1 MIRHKH
7 RLAVIVPAFRAART
21 IGPVI
26 GAMPPYVDHI
36 IVVDDLSPDNLE
48 EVVAAQGD
56 ERIVYLRHDHNK
68 GVGGAMVTG
77 YRKALELGASLVAK
91 VDADDQMDPVHLG
104 RLSLVALDWDCDYV
118 KANRFG
124 RISHLEGMPRAR
136 LLGNIFL
143 SFLTKV
149 ASGYWNIFDPQN
161 GYTLITGRMLKR
173 LDLNR
178 IDESYFFENSMLI
191 HLNVVRAR
199 VGELYLP
206 AKYGNEQ
213 SSMKLARIVAS
224 FPLKLLRGFFSRVF
238 QKYILRSTSPIFIYL
253 VFGILGVGWGVV
265 FGIYAWLH
273 SYLTG
278 QVTTTGQALLAV
290 LPFLMGWTAILQAVS
305 LDAMDCGPSIL
316 MDWDDE
322 RLNED
327 YERNWS

>member
-1 MIRHKH
+1 MIRQKY
-7 RLAVIVPAFRAART
+7 RLAVVVPAFRAART

-48 EVVAAQGD
+48 EEVAALGD
-56 ERIVYLRHDHNK
+56 SRIIYLRHDKNK
-68 GVGGAMVTG
+68 GVGGAMVSG
-77 YRKALELGASLVAK
+77 YRKALELEADLVAK
-91 VDADDQMDPVHLG
+91 VDADGQMDPVFLD

-143 SFLTKV
+143 GFLTKA

-173 LDLNR
+173 LELER

-191 HLNVVRAR
+191 HLNVVQAR

-206 AKYGNEQ
+206 ARYGDEQ
-213 SSMKLARIVAS
+213 SSMKLFRIVTS
-224 FPLKLLRGFFSRVF
+224 FPLKLFRGFSFRIF
-238 QKYILRSTSPIFIYL
+238 QKYILRSTSPVFIYL
-253 VFGILGVGWGVV
+253 LFGILGVGWGTG
-265 FGIYAWLH
+265 FGSYAWIK
-273 SYLTG
+273 SIASGQVATTG
-278 QVTTTGQALLAV
+278 QVLLAV
-290 LPFLMGWTAILQAVS
+290 LPFLMGWTAILQALS
-305 LDAMDCGPSIL
+305 LDAMDCGSPIL
-316 MDWDDE
+316 VDWDDE
-322 RLNED
+322 RLNEKND
-327 YERNWS
+327 PEPS